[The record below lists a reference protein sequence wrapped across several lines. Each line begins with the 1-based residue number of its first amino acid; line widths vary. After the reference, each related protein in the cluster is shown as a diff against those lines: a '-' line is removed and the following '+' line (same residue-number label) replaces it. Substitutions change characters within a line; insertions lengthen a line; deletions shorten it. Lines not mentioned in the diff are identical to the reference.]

1 MPRDKQRRG
10 RRGKKSGKGETQDA
24 PEQNYNEYDSRGA
37 AEERYEPTSQQEYDD
52 PNNYYQGEND
62 WENHNFSRA
71 HYGRLDP
78 DIQQYFKGVESKL
91 ENDGFENNE
100 ERDLFLENVY
110 AEVDNKELQLTTD
123 HSCSLILEKL
133 FKISN
138 EFQLRVF
145 FSKLPGKFIECFVHR
160 FASHVCQ
167 TLLSL
172 AAGVMEQELKGENVI
187 ENEKKEGEENPLPSM
202 ESMFLDMCKELQPH
216 WNSLI
221 ADPYASHIIR
231 VILIILSG
239 EPLESESG
247 GKTTVRSKKSA
258 KYNEEHNSTAL
269 KALTKP
275 RQVPPSFTKMLD
287 EVTNLIITGMSDVV
301 VRSLAVHAVASPV
314 LQLLLV
320 LQSKKD
326 ESLNDDLID
335 KLLMGISSKQ
345 DEVDDIGRRDN
356 FVDTLIKDQVG
367 SHLFEKI
374 LQVSSAS
381 LFQLIYTTYFRG
393 RLANLCQHPIANFVV
408 QHLLTNAKSEGQ
420 LEVMISEIVPDF
432 SGFLMRGRSGVIR
445 SSIDAC
451 VRLGCCYKE
460 VVKGICKAFGANT
473 MDERKEFVNLV
484 IRMQSYDRYIHEPS
498 KFHPQGALMLQSLLL
513 FPEEHNS
520 LVMNS
525 YLSQPLDSTYSWT
538 LDPIGSRVVESF
550 LTSPN
555 VSLKAKRKIIRSF
568 AGKYHEMAMDK
579 YGSHIVDKCW
589 AVSDIELK
597 EKIATELVLNEKA
610 IAACFHGKFI
620 LRNCQ
625 IDQFKRKREEWIEK
639 EKGVERKKE
648 MFKDILGDAVY
659 SKSKDQKTDI
669 ARAKLPVPSSNLGD
683 LGFSESMAPE
693 APTEKKDKRKKHNP
707 EAMVMKE
714 MDEDL
719 GKKQTYVSDEIDLL
733 FKKKRKL
740 GLTAHTNN
748 ESDHDNETED
758 DDDDEEEKAE
768 KPAKKKSKKSKDLLS
783 VLDAIDAT
791 KKKKSKSEK
800 KERKQDKEEKSKKK
814 SKAESKKEK
823 KERRKFA
830 S

>member
-10 RRGKKSGKGETQDA
+10 RRGKKSGREETNDST
-24 PEQNYNEYDSRGA
+24 EQYHNEYDSGRA
-37 AEERYEPTSQQEYDD
+37 TEQSRYEPVSHNEQHDD
-52 PNNYYQGEND
+52 PNNYYNQGGND
-62 WENHNFSRA
+62 WDHNFSRA

-91 ENDGFENNE
+91 ENDGFENDE

-167 TLLSL
+167 TLLCL
-172 AAGVMEQELKGENVI
+172 AAGVMEQELKGEIVTKK
-187 ENEKKEGEENPLPSM
+187 EVKEGEEETPLPSM

-239 EPLESESG
+239 EAQESEGG
-247 GKTTVRSKKSA
+247 GKTTVRSKKSV
-258 KYNEEHNSTAL
+258 KYNEDHNSIAS

-275 RQVPPSFTKMLD
+275 RQVPPSFTVMLD

-374 LQVSSAS
+374 LQVASAS
-381 LFQLIYTTYFRG
+381 LFHLIYTTYFRG

-408 QHLLTNAKSEGQ
+408 QHLLTNAKNAGQ
-420 LEVMISEIVPDF
+420 LEVMMSEIVPDF
-432 SGFLMRGRSGVIR
+432 TGFLRRGRSGVIR
-445 SSIDAC
+445 SAIDAC
-451 VRLGCCYKE
+451 VRLDCCYKE
-460 VVKGICKAFGANT
+460 VMKGISKAFGANT

-484 IRMQSYDRYIHEPS
+484 IRMQSYEQYMREPV

-525 YLSQPLDSTYSWT
+525 YLSQPLDVTYSWT
-538 LDPIGSRVVESF
+538 LDPVGSRVIESF

-579 YGSHIVDKCW
+579 YGSHMVDKCW

-597 EKIATELVLNEKA
+597 EKIATELVLNEKVVA
-610 IAACFHGKFI
+610 SCFHGKFI

-625 IDQFKRKREEWIEK
+625 IDQFKRKREEWVEK

-659 SKSKDQKTDI
+659 TNSKDQKI
-669 ARAKLPVPSSNLGD
+669 QQNLPVPSTNIGD
-683 LGFSESMAPE
+683 LGFTESMAPE

-707 EAMVMKE
+707 EAMIMKE
-714 MDEDL
+714 LEEDL
-719 GKKQTYVSDEIDLL
+719 GEKQTYVSDEIDLL

-740 GLTAHTNN
+740 GLTAHTNDD
-748 ESDHDNETED
+748 SDGDNAT
-758 DDDDEEEKAE
+758 DEEVEKSE
-768 KPAKKKSKKSKDLLS
+768 KPKKKSKKSKDLLS

-800 KERKQDKEEKSKKK
+800 KERKKDKEDKDKKK
-814 SKAESKKEK
+814 TKAESKKEK
-823 KERRKFA
+823 KEKRKFA